1 MNDEQITKLCRI
13 LDLGMPAT
21 RPRIISSGPPH
32 RVWRLDVER
41 GSLAVKELHR
51 ELLAQP
57 GARHEYRQAESI
69 AAQLAAEGVPTVVA
83 LTVEGDPLVDLDG
96 ATVLVYPWVAGV
108 PLPLGALDAEQ
119 AGQLGE
125 ALGRIHAVNIQVP
138 GLDRPGLRT
147 FPPEHWLTLTR
158 RALGLQLEWAGPARQ
173 AMDAL
178 LFLGDRYE
186 AATGALAR
194 ELLVSHRRLTPDNV
208 LWIDRAWPWVIDW
221 DAAGFI
227 NPAMEMVEVTL
238 RWAGIELGAPQES
251 LVRAMLDGY
260 QLSGP
265 TLETSGWAALA
276 GCAGAWL
283 SWLELGM
290 LRSLNSELPANE
302 RALALT
308 DVAVTLGVI
317 EVLAARFEEWTVW
330 FEPE

>member
-1 MNDEQITKLCRI
+1 MNDEQIAKLCRI
-13 LDLGMPAT
+13 LALGTPAT
-21 RPRIISSGPPH
+21 RPRLISGGPPH

-83 LTVEGDPLVDLDG
+83 LTVEGDPLINLDG
-96 ATVLVYPWVAGV
+96 TTVLVYPWIDGA
-108 PLPLGALDAEQ
+108 PLPLGALNAAQ

-125 ALGRIHAVNIQVP
+125 ALGRIHAVNIEVP
-138 GLDRPGLRT
+138 GLERPGLRA

-178 LFLGDRYE
+178 LFLSDRYE

-194 ELLVSHRRLTPDNV
+194 ELLVSHRRLTPENV
-208 LWIDRAWPWVIDW
+208 LWIGRAWPWMIDW
-221 DAAGFI
+221 EAVGFI
-227 NPAMEMVEVTL
+227 NPAMELAEVTL
-238 RWAGIELGAPQES
+238 RWAGVELGAPQEP
-251 LVRAMLDGY
+251 LVRALLDGY
-260 QLSGP
+260 RLSGP
-265 TLETSGWAALA
+265 SLETGGQAALA
-276 GCAGAWL
+276 GCAGGWL

-290 LRSLNSELPANE
+290 LRSLNAELPANE

-317 EVLAARFEEWTVW
+317 EALAAHFEDWARW